1 MSSKS
6 TNRATLRAHAARL
19 ETIANQSDGGEG
31 DLDIAAVTQAVA
43 GTLSELLDGDAED
56 VRVTENGET
65 IAIEIDVGPGA
76 VEESEA
82 VANAAPSYEE
92 WLRVNSDRLDP
103 EPSSSEPTNTYGA
116 WLAARGGK

>member
-43 GTLSELLDGDAED
+43 GTLSELVDGDAED
-56 VRVTENGET
+56 VRVTENGEM
-65 IAIEIDVGPGA
+65 IAIEIDVGSG
-76 VEESEA
+76 A

-92 WLRVNSDRLDP
+92 WLRVNSDRLGP